1 MAINSQN
8 EVKPGHID
16 RRQLLKYGLHG
27 ATLSA
32 LGTALPL
39 ESQAGATSLIKQ
51 SAKNGKIVVVGAGAF
66 GGWTALHLVRKGYK
80 VTLVDQFGPGNNQ
93 SSSGGETR
101 LIRAYYSDP
110 IYVDMA
116 MRAITLW
123 KENEPRMG
131 QKLLHQNGLLLFNYP
146 SSKAESEVAVA
157 IYKKAGLPL
166 EKISLDDAVKRWPQ
180 IGTEGLD
187 HVMYDPT
194 AGYLDARKGCQAV
207 CDLFVK
213 EGGTFLQQQVK
224 QESIKGG
231 KATSV
236 TLANGNVLEADQFL
250 FACGPWLTRL
260 FPELTKKLA
269 VTRALVFFFASPA
282 GHSDLMEN
290 KLPTWMDRDM
300 AGPFRSF
307 GVPGSDFRGFKLGLT
322 PPDNN
327 VTDRFDTYHR
337 SIKPEELDMALTVI
351 ARRFPKM
358 VGQPLIEQR
367 VCQYTS
373 TPDTDFI
380 LDTHPE
386 ASNLWVMGGDSG
398 HGYKQGASFGEIAA
412 NTVAGEREKLEKF
425 GLKRLIG

>member
-1 MAINSQN
+1 MAIKSQN

-32 LGTALPL
+32 LGTTLPL
-39 ESQAGATSLIKQ
+39 ESQAGAASFIKQ
-51 SAKNGKIVVVGAGAF
+51 PAKNGKIVVVGAGAF

-110 IYVDMA
+110 IYVEMA
-116 MRAITLW
+116 MRAIKLW

-146 SSKAESEVAVA
+146 SSKAESEAAVA

-166 EKISLDDAVKRWPQ
+166 EKVSLDDAVKRWPQ
-180 IGTEGLD
+180 LGTEGLD

-224 QESIKGG
+224 HESIKGG

-282 GHSDLMEN
+282 GQSDLMEN

-300 AGPFRSF
+300 TGPFRSF

-327 VTDRFDTYHR
+327 VTDRFDTYNR
-337 SIKPEELDMALTVI
+337 SIKPEELDMALNVI
-351 ARRFPKM
+351 TRRFPKI

-386 ASNLWVMGGDSG
+386 ANNLWVMGGDSG

-412 NTVAGEREKLEKF
+412 NTVSGEREKLEKF

>member
-1 MAINSQN
+1 MEIDPITSGKKKSIN
-8 EVKPGHID
+8 
-16 RRQLLKYGLHG
+16 RRELLKYSLQG
-27 ATLSA
+27 AAVSA
-32 LGTALPL
+32 LGTALPP
-39 ESQAGATSLIKQ
+39 SAMAHMPAFIK
-51 SAKNGKIVVVGAGAF
+51 APVKNGNVIVVGAGAF
-66 GGWTALHLVRKGYK
+66 GGWTALHLLRQGYT
-80 VTLVDQFGPGNNQ
+80 VTLIDQFGAGNSQ
-93 SSSGGETR
+93 ASSGGETR
-101 LIRAYYSDP
+101 LIRAYYKDP

-116 MRAITLW
+116 MRAMNLW

-146 SSKAESEVAVA
+146 SSKAESDSAVA

-166 EKISLDDAVKRWPQ
+166 EKVSLADAVKRWPQ
-180 IGTEGLD
+180 IGTDGLD

-207 CDLFVK
+207 CNLFVK
-213 EGGTFLQQQVK
+213 EGGTVLQKQVK
-224 QESIKGG
+224 QASMKGG

-236 TLANGNVLEADQFL
+236 SLTDGSVLEADQFV
-250 FACGPWLTRL
+250 FACGPWLVRL
-260 FPELTKKLA
+260 FPELTKKLK
-269 VTRALVFFFASPA
+269 VTRALCFFFASPSGQA
-282 GHSDLMEN
+282 DLVEN

-300 AGPFRSF
+300 DGPFRSF
-307 GVPGSDFRGFKLGLT
+307 GVPGSDFRGFKVGLT

-337 SIKPEELDMALTVI
+337 YAKPEELELALNVL
-351 ARRFPKM
+351 AKRFPKM

-386 ASNLWVMGGDSG
+386 ADNLWVMGGDSG
-398 HGYKQGASFGEIAA
+398 HGYKQGASFGEMAA
-412 NTVAGEREKLEKF
+412 QSIDGKLEKLSKF
-425 GLKRLIG
+425 ALKRLIG

>member
-1 MAINSQN
+1 MVIKSTTEDKKVRIN
-8 EVKPGHID
+8 
-16 RRQLLKYGLHG
+16 RRQLLKLSVQG
-27 ATLSA
+27 AVASA
-32 LGTALPL
+32 LGATTVPA
-39 ESQAGATSLIKQ
+39 QASVPNFVKE
-51 SAKNGKIVVVGAGAF
+51 SAKNGRIVVVGAGAF
-66 GGWTALHLVRKGYK
+66 GGWTALHLLRKGYK

-101 LIRAYYSDP
+101 LIRAYYADP
-110 IYVDMA
+110 IYTDMA
-116 MRAITLW
+116 IRALAIW
-123 KENEPRMG
+123 KENEARMG

-146 SSKAESEVAVA
+146 SSKAESEAAVS

-166 EKISLDDAVKRWPQ
+166 EKVSLDEAVKRWPQ
-180 IGTEGLD
+180 IGLDGLD

-207 CDLFVK
+207 RDLFVK

-224 QESIKGG
+224 QEAIKGG
-231 KATSV
+231 KATSI
-236 TLANGNVLEADQFL
+236 TLANGTVLEADQFL
-250 FACGPWLTRL
+250 FACGPWVTRL
-260 FPELTKKLA
+260 FPELTKKLI

-282 GHSDLMEN
+282 GQSDFMEN

-327 VTDRFDTYHR
+327 VTDRFDTYNR
-337 SIKPEELDMALTVI
+337 FVKPEEFELALGVI
-351 ARRFPKM
+351 KRRFPKM

-367 VCQYTS
+367 VCQVTM
-373 TPDTDFI
+373 TPDSDFI

-386 ASNLWVMGGDSG
+386 ADNLWVMGGDSG

-412 NTVAGEREKLEKF
+412 NTIAGEQDKIKQFALT
-425 GLKRLIG
+425 RLLG